1 MYSHNVSDIMQKA
14 IEVEKAGAD
23 FYRKLAAEV
32 SISAVKDV
40 FLRLVNDEIQHQQNF
55 TALAKTMKGVSFESS
70 LDLLEMMRLTTVK
83 LHSAI
88 KGSEL
93 ITMGEVN
100 LSQAIN
106 IGIHNEQ
113 EAVKAYSVLLEI
125 KHVEFN
131 AIIKKVIA
139 EEQAHLKALEDMKR
153 IRLG

>member
-1 MYSHNVSDIMQKA
+1 MQKA

-40 FLRLVNDEIQHQQNF
+40 FLRLVNDEIKHQQNF
-55 TALAKTMKGVSFESS
+55 TALAKTMNGVSFESS
-70 LDLLEMMRLTTVK
+70 LDLLEMMRLTTDK

-125 KHVEFN
+125 KHTEFN
-131 AIIKKVIA
+131 TIIKKVIA

-153 IRLG
+153 SRLG